1 MIVNKDID
9 TDNDAAPDSTVD
21 EKDLVTENYAKFQVA
36 KNNDVEDGPPEDC
49 VGGDG
54 IIVVDKVKLTLLERD
69 LWTKFS
75 KLGTEMIITKAGR

>member
-1 MIVNKDID
+1 MIVKKDIE

-21 EKDLVTENYAKFQVA
+21 EKDLVNEDDDKSFDAK
-36 KNNDVEDGPPEDC
+36 KSGDGGD
-49 VGGDG
+49 GDDG

>member
-1 MIVNKDID
+1 MIVKKDIE

-21 EKDLVTENYAKFQVA
+21 EKDLVNEDDDKSFDAK
-36 KNNDVEDGPPEDC
+36 KNGDGGD
-49 VGGDG
+49 GDDG

>member
-1 MIVNKDID
+1 MIVKKDIE

-21 EKDLVTENYAKFQVA
+21 EKDLVNEDDDKSFDAK
-36 KNNDVEDGPPEDC
+36 KNGDGGD
-49 VGGDG
+49 GDDG
-54 IIVVDKVKLTLLERD
+54 IIVVDKVKLILLERD

>member
-1 MIVNKDID
+1 MIVKKDIE

-21 EKDLVTENYAKFQVA
+21 EKDLVNEDDDKSFDAK
-36 KNNDVEDGPPEDC
+36 KNGDGD
-49 VGGDG
+49 DG

>member
-1 MIVNKDID
+1 MIVKKDIE

-21 EKDLVTENYAKFQVA
+21 EKDLVNEDDDKSFGAK
-36 KNNDVEDGPPEDC
+36 KNGAEDSGD
-49 VGGDG
+49 GGDG